1 MQVRRDLPV
10 LIFAVGASAELGTAI
25 FDYPGH
31 SLIFKPLIM
40 IGLMA
45 HYWVMSPARSRLF
58 FVALFFCW
66 LGDVL
71 LIFQSKD
78 SLFFI
83 SGLASFLTGHIVYIF
98 CYRQLQ
104 TISSSKELLGSQK
117 VRFAFPIILAGTG
130 LVTILYPLLGALR
143 IPVMIYALAIT
154 LMALTALFR
163 YGRTNSTS
171 FLLIFIG
178 AVLFMISDSVLA
190 INKFHHSFSSA
201 GALIML
207 TYCLA
212 QFFIVEGALC
222 HERLFNEN
230 AK

>member
-45 HYWVMSPARSRLF
+45 YYWVMSPARSRLF

-71 LIFQSKD
+71 LIFQSND
-78 SLFFI
+78 PLFFI
-83 SGLASFLTGHIVYIF
+83 SGLASFLAGHIVYIF

-104 TISSSKELLGSQK
+104 TSPSSKELLGSQK

-163 YGRTNSTS
+163 YGRTNSKS

-178 AVLFMISDSVLA
+178 AVLFMVSDSLLA
-190 INKFHHSFSSA
+190 INKFHHAFSAA
-201 GALIML
+201 GALVML
-207 TYCLA
+207 TYSVA
-212 QFFIVEGALC
+212 QFLIVEGALV
-222 HERLFNEN
+222 HE
-230 AK
+230 KSIG

>member
-10 LIFAVGASAELGTAI
+10 LIFAVGTSAELGTAI

-45 HYWVMSPARSRLF
+45 YYYVLSPARSRLF
-58 FVALFFCW
+58 LVALFFCW
-66 LGDVL
+66 LGDVF
-71 LIFQSKD
+71 LIFQSNNP
-78 SLFFI
+78 LFFMT
-83 SGLASFLTGHIVYIF
+83 GLASFLAGHIVYIF

-104 TISSSKELLGSQK
+104 TSPSSRELLGSQK

-130 LVTILYPLLGALR
+130 LVTILYPFLGALR

-163 YGRTNSTS
+163 YGRTNSKS

-178 AVLFMISDSVLA
+178 AVLFMVSDSLLA
-190 INKFHHSFSSA
+190 INKFHHAFSAA
-201 GALIML
+201 GALVML
-207 TYCLA
+207 TYSVA
-212 QFFIVEGALC
+212 QFLIVEGALA
-222 HERLFNEN
+222 HE
-230 AK
+230 KKGD

>member
-58 FVALFFCW
+58 LVALFFCW
-66 LGDVL
+66 LGDVF
-71 LIFQSKD
+71 LIFQSTD
-78 SLFFI
+78 PLFFI
-83 SGLASFLTGHIVYIF
+83 GGLASFLVGHIVYIF

-104 TISSSKELLGSQK
+104 IIPSSKELLGSQK

-178 AVLFMISDSVLA
+178 AVLFMVSDSLLA
-190 INKFHHSFSSA
+190 INKFHHAFSAA
-201 GALIML
+201 GALVML
-207 TYCLA
+207 TYSVA
-212 QFFIVEGALC
+212 QFLIVEGALV
-222 HERLFNEN
+222 HE
-230 AK
+230 KSIG

>member
-58 FVALFFCW
+58 LVALFFCW
-66 LGDVL
+66 LGDVF
-71 LIFQSKD
+71 LIFQSTD
-78 SLFFI
+78 PLFFI
-83 SGLASFLTGHIVYIF
+83 GGLASFLVGHIVYIF

-104 TISSSKELLGSQK
+104 IIPSSKELLGSQK

-178 AVLFMISDSVLA
+178 AVLFMVSDSLLA
-190 INKFHHSFSSA
+190 INKFHHAFSAA
-201 GALIML
+201 GALVML
-207 TYCLA
+207 TYSVA
-212 QFFIVEGALC
+212 QFLIVEGALA
-222 HERLFNEN
+222 HE
-230 AK
+230 KKGD

>member
-58 FVALFFCW
+58 LVALFFCW
-66 LGDVL
+66 LGDVF
-71 LIFQSKD
+71 LIFQSNNP
-78 SLFFI
+78 LFFMT
-83 SGLASFLTGHIVYIF
+83 GLASFLAGHIVYIF

-104 TISSSKELLGSQK
+104 TSPSSRELLGSQK

-178 AVLFMISDSVLA
+178 AVLFMVSDSLLA
-190 INKFHHSFSSA
+190 INKFHHAFSAA
-201 GALIML
+201 GALVML
-207 TYCLA
+207 TYSVA
-212 QFFIVEGALC
+212 QFLIVEGALA
-222 HERLFNEN
+222 HE
-230 AK
+230 KKGD

>member
-10 LIFAVGASAELGTAI
+10 LIFAVGASAELGTTI

-45 HYWVMSPARSRLF
+45 YYYVLSPARSRLF

-71 LIFQSKD
+71 LIFQSND
-78 SLFFI
+78 PLFFMG
-83 SGLASFLTGHIVYIF
+83 GLASFLTGHIVYIF

-104 TISSSKELLGSQK
+104 TISSSKVLLGSQK

-178 AVLFMISDSVLA
+178 AVLFMVSDSLLA
-190 INKFHHSFSSA
+190 INKFHHAFSAA
-201 GALIML
+201 GALVML
-207 TYCLA
+207 TYSVA
-212 QFFIVEGALC
+212 QFLIVEGALA
-222 HERLFNEN
+222 HE
-230 AK
+230 KKGD

>member
-10 LIFAVGASAELGTAI
+10 FIFALGASTELGTAI

-31 SLIFKPLIM
+31 SVIFKPMIM
-40 IGLMA
+40 IGLIA
-45 HYWVMSPARSRLF
+45 HYWVMSPARSLLF
-58 FVALFFCW
+58 LVALFFCW

-71 LIFQSKD
+71 LIFQSND
-78 SLFFI
+78 PLFFM

-104 TISSSKELLGSQK
+104 TSPSAKELLGSQK

-171 FLLIFIG
+171 FLFVFIG
-178 AVLFMISDSVLA
+178 AALFMVSDSLLA
-190 INKFHHSFSSA
+190 INKFHHAFSAA

-207 TYCLA
+207 TYSVA
-212 QFFIVEGALC
+212 QFLIVEGALA
-222 HERLFNEN
+222 HEKKG
-230 AK
+230 A

>member
-1 MQVRRDLPV
+1 
-10 LIFAVGASAELGTAI
+10 
-25 FDYPGH
+25 
-31 SLIFKPLIM
+31 
-40 IGLMA
+40 
-45 HYWVMSPARSRLF
+45 
-58 FVALFFCW
+58 
-66 LGDVL
+66 
-71 LIFQSKD
+71 
-78 SLFFI
+78 
-83 SGLASFLTGHIVYIF
+83 
-98 CYRQLQ
+98 
-104 TISSSKELLGSQK
+104 
-117 VRFAFPIILAGTG
+117 
-130 LVTILYPLLGALR
+130 
-143 IPVMIYALAIT
+143 MIYALAIT

-201 GALIML
+201 AALIML

>member
-25 FDYPGH
+25 FDSPGH

-58 FVALFFCW
+58 LVALFFCW
-66 LGDVL
+66 LGDVF
-71 LIFQSKD
+71 LIFQSTD
-78 SLFFI
+78 PLFFI
-83 SGLASFLTGHIVYIF
+83 GGLASFLVGHIVYIF

-104 TISSSKELLGSQK
+104 IIPSSKELLGSQK

-178 AVLFMISDSVLA
+178 AVLFMVSDSLLA
-190 INKFHHSFSSA
+190 INKFHHAFSAA
-201 GALIML
+201 GALVML
-207 TYCLA
+207 TYSVA
-212 QFFIVEGALC
+212 QFLIVEGALA
-222 HERLFNEN
+222 HE
-230 AK
+230 KKGD

>member
-45 HYWVMSPARSRLF
+45 YYWVMSPARSRLF

-71 LIFQSKD
+71 LIFQSND
-78 SLFFI
+78 PLFFI
-83 SGLASFLTGHIVYIF
+83 SGLASFLAGHIVYIF

-104 TISSSKELLGSQK
+104 TSPSSKELLGSQK

-130 LVTILYPLLGALR
+130 LVTILYPFLGALR

-163 YGRTNSTS
+163 YGRTNSKS

-178 AVLFMISDSVLA
+178 AVLFMVSDSLLA
-190 INKFHHSFSSA
+190 INKFHHAFSAA
-201 GALIML
+201 GALVML
-207 TYCLA
+207 TYSVA
-212 QFFIVEGALC
+212 QFLIVEGALA
-222 HERLFNEN
+222 HE
-230 AK
+230 KKGD

>member
-1 MQVRRDLPV
+1 MQIRRDLPV

-58 FVALFFCW
+58 LVALFFCW
-66 LGDVL
+66 LGDVF
-71 LIFQSKD
+71 LIFQSTD
-78 SLFFI
+78 PLFFI
-83 SGLASFLTGHIVYIF
+83 GGLASFLVGHIVYIF

-104 TISSSKELLGSQK
+104 IIPSSKELLGSQK

-178 AVLFMISDSVLA
+178 AVLFMVSDSLLA
-190 INKFHHSFSSA
+190 INKFHHAFSAASA
-201 GALIML
+201 LVML
-207 TYCLA
+207 TYSVA
-212 QFFIVEGALC
+212 QFLIVEGALA
-222 HERLFNEN
+222 HE
-230 AK
+230 KKGD

>member
-1 MQVRRDLPV
+1 MQIRRDLPV
-10 LIFAVGASAELGTAI
+10 YIFALGASAELGTAI

-31 SLIFKPLIM
+31 SVVFKPLIM

-58 FVALFFCW
+58 LVALFFCW

-71 LIFQSKD
+71 LIFQSND
-78 SLFFI
+78 PLFFMG
-83 SGLASFLTGHIVYIF
+83 GLASFLTGHIVYIF

-104 TISSSKELLGSQK
+104 TSPSAKELLGSQK
-117 VRFAFPIILAGTG
+117 LRFAFPIILAGTG

-154 LMALTALFR
+154 VMALTALFR
-163 YGRTNSTS
+163 YGRTTSKS

-178 AVLFMISDSVLA
+178 AVLFMVSDSVLA
-190 INKFHHSFSSA
+190 INKFQQAFSAA

-207 TYCLA
+207 TYCVA
-212 QFFIVEGALC
+212 QFLIVEGALA
-222 HERLFNEN
+222 HEKKG
-230 AK
+230 A

>member
-1 MQVRRDLPV
+1 MQIRRDLPV
-10 LIFAVGASAELGTAI
+10 FVFALGASAELGTAI

-58 FVALFFCW
+58 LVALFFCW
-66 LGDVL
+66 LGDVF
-71 LIFQSKD
+71 LIFQSTD
-78 SLFFI
+78 PLFFI
-83 SGLASFLTGHIVYIF
+83 GGLASFLVGHIVYIF

-104 TISSSKELLGSQK
+104 IIPSSKELLGSQK

-178 AVLFMISDSVLA
+178 AVLFMVSDSLLA
-190 INKFHHSFSSA
+190 INKFHHAFSAA
-201 GALIML
+201 GALVML
-207 TYCLA
+207 TYSVA
-212 QFFIVEGALC
+212 QFLIVEGALA
-222 HERLFNEN
+222 HE
-230 AK
+230 KKGD

>member
-45 HYWVMSPARSRLF
+45 YYWVMSPARSRLF

-71 LIFQSKD
+71 LIFQSND
-78 SLFFI
+78 PLFFI
-83 SGLASFLTGHIVYIF
+83 SGLASFLAGHIVYIF

-104 TISSSKELLGSQK
+104 TSPSSKELLGSQK

-130 LVTILYPLLGALR
+130 LVTILYPFLGALR

-163 YGRTNSTS
+163 YGRTNSKS

-178 AVLFMISDSVLA
+178 AVLFMVSDSILA
-190 INKFHHSFSSA
+190 INKFHHAFSAA

-207 TYCLA
+207 TYSVA
-212 QFFIVEGALC
+212 QFLIVEGALV
-222 HERLFNEN
+222 HE
-230 AK
+230 KSIG

>member
-45 HYWVMSPARSRLF
+45 YYYALSPARSRLF
-58 FVALFFCW
+58 LVALFFCW
-66 LGDVL
+66 LGDVF
-71 LIFQSKD
+71 LIFQSTD
-78 SLFFI
+78 PLFFI
-83 SGLASFLTGHIVYIF
+83 GGLASFLAGHIVYIF

-104 TISSSKELLGSQK
+104 IIPSSKELLGSQK

-130 LVTILYPLLGALR
+130 LVTILYPLLGELR
-143 IPVMIYALAIT
+143 IPVMIYALVIT

-163 YGRTNSTS
+163 YGRTNSKS

-178 AVLFMISDSVLA
+178 AVLFMVSDSLLA
-190 INKFHHSFSSA
+190 INKFHHAFSAA
-201 GALIML
+201 GALVML
-207 TYCLA
+207 TYSVA
-212 QFFIVEGALC
+212 QFLIVEGALA
-222 HERLFNEN
+222 HE
-230 AK
+230 KKGD

>member
-58 FVALFFCW
+58 LVALFFCW
-66 LGDVL
+66 LGDVF
-71 LIFQSKD
+71 LIFQSTD
-78 SLFFI
+78 PLFFI
-83 SGLASFLTGHIVYIF
+83 GGLASFLVGHIVYIF

-104 TISSSKELLGSQK
+104 IIPSSKELLGSQK

-143 IPVMIYALAIT
+143 VPVMIYALAIT

-163 YGRTNSTS
+163 YGRTNSKS

-178 AVLFMISDSVLA
+178 AVLFMVSDSLLA
-190 INKFHHSFSSA
+190 INKFHHAFSAA
-201 GALIML
+201 GALVML
-207 TYCLA
+207 TYSVA
-212 QFFIVEGALC
+212 QFLIVEGALA
-222 HERLFNEN
+222 HE
-230 AK
+230 KKGD

>member
-71 LIFQSKD
+71 L
-78 SLFFI
+78 L
-83 SGLASFLTGHIVYIF
+83 
-98 CYRQLQ
+98 
-104 TISSSKELLGSQK
+104 
-117 VRFAFPIILAGTG
+117 
-130 LVTILYPLLGALR
+130 
-143 IPVMIYALAIT
+143 
-154 LMALTALFR
+154 
-163 YGRTNSTS
+163 
-171 FLLIFIG
+171 IG
-178 AVLFMISDSVLA
+178 A
-190 INKFHHSFSSA
+190 
-201 GALIML
+201 
-207 TYCLA
+207 
-212 QFFIVEGALC
+212 
-222 HERLFNEN
+222 
-230 AK
+230 

>member
-58 FVALFFCW
+58 LVALFFCW
-66 LGDVL
+66 LGDVF
-71 LIFQSKD
+71 LIFQSTD
-78 SLFFI
+78 PLFFI
-83 SGLASFLTGHIVYIF
+83 GGLASFLVGHIVYIF

-104 TISSSKELLGSQK
+104 IIPSSKELLGSQK

-163 YGRTNSTS
+163 YGRTNSKS

-178 AVLFMISDSVLA
+178 AVLFMVSDSLLA
-190 INKFHHSFSSA
+190 INKFHHAFSAA
-201 GALIML
+201 GALVML
-207 TYCLA
+207 TYSVA
-212 QFFIVEGALC
+212 QFLIVEGALA
-222 HERLFNEN
+222 HE
-230 AK
+230 KKGD

>member
-45 HYWVMSPARSRLF
+45 YYYVLSPARSGLF
-58 FVALFFCW
+58 LVALFFCW

-130 LVTILYPLLGALR
+130 LVTILYPLLGELR
-143 IPVMIYALAIT
+143 IPVMIYALVIT

-163 YGRTNSTS
+163 YGRTNSKS
-171 FLLIFIG
+171 FFLIFIG
-178 AVLFMISDSVLA
+178 AVLFMVSDSLLA
-190 INKFHHSFSSA
+190 INKFHHAFSAA
-201 GALIML
+201 GALVML
-207 TYCLA
+207 TYSVA
-212 QFFIVEGALC
+212 QFLIVEGALA
-222 HERLFNEN
+222 HE
-230 AK
+230 KKGD

>member
-1 MQVRRDLPV
+1 MQIRRDLPV
-10 LIFAVGASAELGTAI
+10 HIFAIGASAELGTAI

-31 SLIFKPLIM
+31 SVVFKPLIM

-58 FVALFFCW
+58 LVALFFCW

-71 LIFQSKD
+71 LIFQSNVP
-78 SLFFI
+78 LFFMG
-83 SGLASFLTGHIVYIF
+83 GLASFLAGHIVYIF

-104 TISSSKELLGSQK
+104 TIPSSKELLGSQK

-130 LVTILYPLLGALR
+130 LVTILYPFLGALR
-143 IPVMIYALAIT
+143 IPVMVYALAIT

-163 YGRTNSTS
+163 YGRTNSKS

-178 AVLFMISDSVLA
+178 AVLFMVSDSLLA
-190 INKFHHSFSSA
+190 INKFHHAFSAA
-201 GALIML
+201 GALVML
-207 TYCLA
+207 TYSVA
-212 QFFIVEGALC
+212 QFLIVEGVLA
-222 HERLFNEN
+222 HE
-230 AK
+230 KKGD

>member
-58 FVALFFCW
+58 LVALFFCW
-66 LGDVL
+66 LGDVF
-71 LIFQSKD
+71 LIFQSTD
-78 SLFFI
+78 PLFFI
-83 SGLASFLTGHIVYIF
+83 GGLASFLVGHIVYIF

-104 TISSSKELLGSQK
+104 IIPSSKELLGSQK

-143 IPVMIYALAIT
+143 IPVMIYAWAIT

-178 AVLFMISDSVLA
+178 AVLFMVSDSLLA
-190 INKFHHSFSSA
+190 INKFHHAFSAA
-201 GALIML
+201 GALVML
-207 TYCLA
+207 TYSVA
-212 QFFIVEGALC
+212 QFLIVEGALA
-222 HERLFNEN
+222 HER
-230 AK
+230 KGD